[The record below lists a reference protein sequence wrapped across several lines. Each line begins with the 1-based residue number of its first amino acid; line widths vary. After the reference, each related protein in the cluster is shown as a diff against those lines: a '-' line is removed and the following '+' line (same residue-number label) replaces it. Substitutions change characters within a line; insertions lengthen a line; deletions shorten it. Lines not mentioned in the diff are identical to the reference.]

1 MKVLITILIGLLVVG
16 CGKGKETKTKTKVV
30 DNNATKPAK
39 ELTLEEKFVGSYE
52 WGETGKVHFLEN
64 GKAELYIDGKRTF
77 EWKWKIVGNEV
88 HAAGD
93 LVAVYRIET
102 NGDLTQIAE
111 IEGGKRT
118 DFPKGQMTLKKIK

>member
-1 MKVLITILIGLLVVG
+1 MKYLLILITIMLVGVG
-16 CGKGKETKTKTKVV
+16 CKQGGLSYPNTE
-30 DNNATKPAK
+30 KPPK

-77 EWKWKIVGNEV
+77 ELKWKIVGNEV

>member
-1 MKVLITILIGLLVVG
+1 MKVLISILIGLLVVG
-16 CGKGKETKTKTKVV
+16 CGEKEEITNNDDKTNTPE
-30 DNNATKPAK
+30 KPPK

-52 WGETGKVHFLEN
+52 WGETGKLHFLEN

-77 EWKWKIVGNEV
+77 ELKWKIVGNEV

-118 DFPKGQMTLKKIK
+118 DFPKGQMTLKKTK

>member
-1 MKVLITILIGLLVVG
+1 MKVLISILIGLLIVG
-16 CGKGKETKTKTKVV
+16 CGIGKETKTKTKVV

-52 WGETGKVHFLEN
+52 WGETGKLHFLEN

-77 EWKWKIVGNEV
+77 ELKWKIVGNEV

>member
-1 MKVLITILIGLLVVG
+1 MKVLIPILIGLLVVG
-16 CGKGKETKTKTKVV
+16 CGIGKETKTKTKVV

-52 WGETGKVHFLEN
+52 WGETGKLHFLEN

-77 EWKWKIVGNEV
+77 ELKWKIVGNEV

-118 DFPKGQMTLKKIK
+118 DFPKGQMTLKKTK